1 MPEAYEISGDKD
13 ILMEF
18 VVEAEDHLS
27 AIETILLEKESGYSL
42 DDLNAIFRAVHSLKG
57 GSAYFT
63 LKEITTTSHST
74 ENLMDK
80 ARNEKLVFNQALKS
94 IVLRYIDLQRNLLEQ
109 VKEAFTAGANLFT
122 TKEASIYQA
131 SIDDYLESLTMIES
145 LDLNN
150 LELPKKSEEIK
161 VLQPIDNQSAE
172 SDINNQVQ
180 TINVISDPVETKISE
195 VKIEKKVSAEGTTSK
210 QEKVEIKEFVK
221 IDTHR
226 LDRLIEYIG
235 EMVISSSMLIRNCRD
250 LLATNETV
258 VNNSNQL
265 ERISREIQEIGMSMR
280 LIPIKGLFQKMS
292 RVVWDT
298 AKKTGKEVR
307 FDMFGEDTELDRS
320 VIDKLADPLM
330 HMVRNAVDH
339 GIESAEQRVAS
350 CKSKAGTVKLSA
362 SQAGGNIYIH
372 IEDDGKGLDPEKL
385 INKARE
391 KGIISAEQNLSD
403 QEAYRLIFAPGFS
416 TAQVVTDVS
425 GRGVGMDVVRKN
437 IESMRGKVDIQSTIG
452 KGSVFVIELPLT
464 LAIMEGIEAS
474 IGEEHFII
482 PSLSVLEF
490 LRPSEDMILNTLDRG
505 ETLQFRGHFL
515 PIIRLTDIYRGS
527 SKLTN
532 PTEAILVIVENSGK
546 LFALMVDEVLG
557 KLSVVIKSLGGMF
570 QGLKGVSGC
579 AIMPNGSVGLILD
592 IGALVQLAKM
602 RSDKSISIDKDS
614 SQNEVVVH

>member
-1 MPEAYEISGDKD
+1 
-13 ILMEF
+13 
-18 VVEAEDHLS
+18 
-27 AIETILLEKESGYSL
+27 
-42 DDLNAIFRAVHSLKG
+42 
-57 GSAYFT
+57 
-63 LKEITTTSHST
+63 
-74 ENLMDK
+74 
-80 ARNEKLVFNQALKS
+80 
-94 IVLRYIDLQRNLLEQ
+94 
-109 VKEAFTAGANLFT
+109 
-122 TKEASIYQA
+122 
-131 SIDDYLESLTMIES
+131 
-145 LDLNN
+145 
-150 LELPKKSEEIK
+150 
-161 VLQPIDNQSAE
+161 
-172 SDINNQVQ
+172 
-180 TINVISDPVETKISE
+180 
-195 VKIEKKVSAEGTTSK
+195 
-210 QEKVEIKEFVK
+210 
-221 IDTHR
+221 
-226 LDRLIEYIG
+226 
-235 EMVISSSMLIRNCRD
+235 
-250 LLATNETV
+250 
-258 VNNSNQL
+258 
-265 ERISREIQEIGMSMR
+265 
-280 LIPIKGLFQKMS
+280 MS

-350 CKSKAGTVKLSA
+350 GKSKAGTVKLSA

-515 PIIRLTDIYRGS
+515 PIIRLTDIYGGS